1 MISKNNIT
9 RSVSNLKLLIS
20 RCESYGEFDKDG
32 NLHLPVEKTERSFFI
47 ISKEKLNEYEANG
60 MSVLEL
66 HQKLEEQADDCNWSD
81 ASLDIH
87 IPKPKLR
94 TKIFWL
100 RQSTFMNFYSLGRTC
115 IKINTATIIINAMI
129 TISSVLY
136 LLAFGLFGFSVIL
149 KYYHGLLLAFTQF
162 SEFFMWYWFRDY
174 RKKYWLLLFPAFCRG
189 TFKTIFNIVNT
200 SMMWEKVVTRSH
212 SNHY

>member
-47 ISKEKLNEYEANG
+47 ISKEKLNEYDANG

-66 HQKLEEQADDCNWSD
+66 HQKLEEQAGDCNWSD
-81 ASLDIH
+81 TSLDIQ

-100 RQSTFMNFYSLGRTC
+100 GQSTFRTFYSLGRTC
-115 IKINTATIIINAMI
+115 IIINTATIIINAMI

-149 KYYHGLLLAFTQF
+149 KY
-162 SEFFMWYWFRDY
+162 
-174 RKKYWLLLFPAFCRG
+174 
-189 TFKTIFNIVNT
+189 
-200 SMMWEKVVTRSH
+200 
-212 SNHY
+212 

>member
-1 MISKNNIT
+1 MNLTFFPWLWGAMISKNNIT

-32 NLHLPVEKTERSFFI
+32 NLHLPVEKTESSFFI
-47 ISKEKLNEYEANG
+47 ISKEKLNEYDANG

-66 HQKLEEQADDCNWSD
+66 HQKLEEQAGDCNWSD
-81 ASLDIH
+81 TSLDIQ

-100 RQSTFMNFYSLGRTC
+100 RQSRFRSFYSLGRTC
-115 IKINTATIIINAMI
+115 ITINAATIIINIMI

-136 LLAFGLFGFSVIL
+136 LLAFGLSGFSVIF
-149 KYYHGLLLAFTQF
+149 KY
-162 SEFFMWYWFRDY
+162 
-174 RKKYWLLLFPAFCRG
+174 
-189 TFKTIFNIVNT
+189 
-200 SMMWEKVVTRSH
+200 
-212 SNHY
+212 